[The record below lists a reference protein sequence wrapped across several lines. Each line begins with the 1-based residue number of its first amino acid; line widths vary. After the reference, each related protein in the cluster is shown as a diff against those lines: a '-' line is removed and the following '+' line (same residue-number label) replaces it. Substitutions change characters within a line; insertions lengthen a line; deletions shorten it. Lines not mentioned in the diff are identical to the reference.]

1 MKPEVLPFEPVSVD
15 DARKALESAVVA
27 PTPSRDPS
35 LLRAP
40 SDPASQV
47 LSERAIRWLSELPA
61 DVRPLAL
68 PRDFG
73 RIANRL
79 ADAWQDPDAC
89 LEYLDSL
96 LFSDRPR
103 KRGFPDQV
111 GLEIA
116 KLREHRMERAG
127 LRQIGPQSDAWAEVE
142 CFQRLDRRGATKPA

>member
-1 MKPEVLPFEPVSVD
+1 MKPEALPFEPVSVD
-15 DARKALESAVVA
+15 DARKALDSAVAA
-27 PTPSRDPS
+27 PTPASDPS

-40 SDPASQV
+40 PDPASQV
-47 LSERAIRWLSELPA
+47 LSERAIRWLSDLPSES
-61 DVRPLAL
+61 RPLAL
-68 PRDFG
+68 ARDFG

-79 ADAWQDPDAC
+79 ADVWQDPDAC
-89 LEYLDSL
+89 LKYLDSL

-127 LRQIGPQSDAWAEVE
+127 FRQSALHADAWAEVE
-142 CFQRLDRRGATKPA
+142 GFQRLDRRGAMKPV

>member
-1 MKPEVLPFEPVSVD
+1 MKPEALPFEPVSVD

-27 PTPSRDPS
+27 PAPARDPS

-40 SDPASQV
+40 PDPASQI
-47 LSERAIRWLSELPA
+47 LSDRAIRWLSELPPEI
-61 DVRPLAL
+61 RPPVL
-68 PRDFG
+68 PRDFV

-79 ADAWQDPDAC
+79 AETWQDPDAC
-89 LEYLDSL
+89 LKYLDSL

-127 LRQIGPQSDAWAEVE
+127 LRPGGVHSDAWAEVE
-142 CFQRLDRRGATKPA
+142 GFQRIDRRGAAKPV